1 MVKILVLQYHLKE
14 IFGLQKYTLVTLAHM
29 QAMSNLKLSTL
40 EYYKRFR
47 QTDQPPNWP
56 TNDNWKSST
65 WPAPLGSG
73 KHKKPRTSIIIW
85 VNIDRVFLWHPACL
99 KEKKT
104 LFGIFFYFIFNIT
117 NKLTWKS
124 VTSQSLE
131 FLQNITKEIEKHC
144 GGFLCT
150 SIGLYKKN
158 VLWWL
163 CCNEYDY

>member
-1 MVKILVLQYHLKE
+1 MTSCLPEGKE
-14 IFGLQKYTLVTLAHM
+14 NT
-29 QAMSNLKLSTL
+29 
-40 EYYKRFR
+40 
-47 QTDQPPNWP
+47 
-56 TNDNWKSST
+56 
-65 WPAPLGSG
+65 
-73 KHKKPRTSIIIW
+73 IW
-85 VNIDRVFLWHPACL
+85 NI
-99 KEKKT
+99 
-104 LFGIFFYFIFNIT
+104 FYFIFNIT